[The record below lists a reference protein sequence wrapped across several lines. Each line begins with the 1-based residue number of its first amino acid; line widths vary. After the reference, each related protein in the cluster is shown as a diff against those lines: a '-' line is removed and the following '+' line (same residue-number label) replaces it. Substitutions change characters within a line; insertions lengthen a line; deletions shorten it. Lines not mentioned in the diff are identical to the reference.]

1 MVIEV
6 NPRNTVQGRPRT
18 SGSRVCARCY
28 RAAAKYRIRWPEG
41 PICGICFH
49 NAMRTH
55 GNCAHCDTDRLLP
68 GIDELSASPICAP
81 CAGIPSIIC
90 ASCGSEAEHTGA
102 TTAHAAAC
110 AATYKPCS
118 WTKPTSPT
126 PCDDSSTYSL
136 PLSDPRAS

>member
-55 GNCAHCDTDRLLP
+55 G
-68 GIDELSASPICAP
+68 
-81 CAGIPSIIC
+81 
-90 ASCGSEAEHTGA
+90 
-102 TTAHAAAC
+102 TAHTAA
-110 AATYKPCS
+110 
-118 WTKPTSPT
+118 PTGS
-126 PCDDSSTYSL
+126 CLASTS
-136 PLSDPRAS
+136 